1 MTLKLQMFS
10 AVVWKVEVHKEREPN
25 YQGHSV
31 GGLLVEMIL
40 NTELWVF

>member
-10 AVVWKVEVHKEREPN
+10 AVVWKVEEHKEREPN